1 VKKFPLWLTYTLL
14 RLAFFVVPFVVLLLF
29 NISWWIAVIIAA
41 LIGLSASYIF
51 LARFRNQMS
60 TAIHEARQKSRSGA
74 KSADE
79 MHEDSVNAEPAATL
93 PSPAARRTAQRS
105 SNKPRR
111 SA

>member
-14 RLAFFVVPFVVLLLF
+14 RLALFVVPFVVLLMF
-29 NISWWIAVIIAA
+29 NITWWIAVIIAA

-60 TAIHEARQKSRSGA
+60 TAIHEAREKSRSGA

-79 MHEDSVNAEPAATL
+79 MHEDGVSSVPPATR
-93 PSPAARRTAQRS
+93 PSPAAPRTTRDGSPKRRQS
-105 SNKPRR
+105 S
-111 SA
+111 